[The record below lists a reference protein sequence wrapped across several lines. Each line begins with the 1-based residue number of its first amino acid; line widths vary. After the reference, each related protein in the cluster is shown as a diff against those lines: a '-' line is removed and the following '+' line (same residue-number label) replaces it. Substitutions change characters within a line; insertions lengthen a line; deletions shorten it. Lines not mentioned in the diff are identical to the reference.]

1 LSAFPLYRL
10 WDVVIAHMRWT
21 KFQQILLAV
30 IILLVVVCGA
40 RAMVLAKEKLWSEL
54 GMDEWTSD
62 NSSGGE

>member
-1 LSAFPLYRL
+1 
-10 WDVVIAHMRWT
+10 MRWT

-54 GMDEWTSD
+54 GMGEWTSD